1 MKKANVLKTLGQRRD
16 LSHIREVY
24 ETKDVMEVNQRMKGN
39 WEVLA
44 AGPSGKKDL
53 DKSVLFVLGRS
64 EASK

>member
-1 MKKANVLKTLGQRRD
+1 MKKTDVILETRRD

-24 ETKDVMEVNQRMKGN
+24 ETKSVIEVNQRVKGN

-44 AGPSGKKDL
+44 AGPSSEKDL

-64 EASK
+64 ETSK